1 MEKLA
6 KCGDGNA
13 YYMDDE
19 TEAKRIFKDRF
30 GALVNTVAK
39 DTKAKITF
47 NSEMVDKYR
56 VIGYENNNLTEDE
69 YESEY
74 TDAGEIS
81 LGFST
86 IALYELVL
94 NEEFESINV
103 LDLEVKYLDVDKN
116 ENVLFTSK
124 LESLNNASNDF
135 IFASCVAEFGLILRQ
150 SVYMGDAS
158 FENLISRLNICDLGN
173 DEEKLE
179 FKELVGLA
187 SELDMFKPVYK
198 D

>member
-1 MEKLA
+1 
-6 KCGDGNA
+6 
-13 YYMDDE
+13 
-19 TEAKRIFKDRF
+19 
-30 GALVNTVAK
+30 
-39 DTKAKITF
+39 
-47 NSEMVDKYR
+47 
-56 VIGYENNNLTEDE
+56 
-69 YESEY
+69 
-74 TDAGEIS
+74 
-81 LGFST
+81 
-86 IALYELVL
+86 
-94 NEEFESINV
+94 
-103 LDLEVKYLDVDKN
+103 VKYLDVDKN